1 MRAAPSLP
9 SSNRATVLL
18 VDDEAP
24 IRRSLGP
31 YLERSGYRVHLA
43 SDGVEALE
51 VLGRHRIDIVVT
63 DVLMPRLDGR
73 ELVRRVRSGGVGPEL
88 HSF

>member
-51 VLGRHRIDIVVT
+51 VLGR
-63 DVLMPRLDGR
+63 
-73 ELVRRVRSGGVGPEL
+73 
-88 HSF
+88 

>member
-24 IRRSLGP
+24 IRLSLGP
-31 YLERSGYRVHLA
+31 YL
-43 SDGVEALE
+43 
-51 VLGRHRIDIVVT
+51 
-63 DVLMPRLDGR
+63 
-73 ELVRRVRSGGVGPEL
+73 VRSG
-88 HSF
+88 